1 MKRWLF
7 AVVAILLH
15 LVLPQSWV
23 EVLAVAAVLTLGLA
37 HGAVDPLLARGG
49 ESVTFYLT
57 YLAAAV
63 AVLVAWWLSPTVAL
77 LGLLAASVVHFG
89 NGDARGMA
97 CPSSSAIFARGLMV
111 VFLPLVLHT
120 AEVAPII
127 VALGVPA
134 PTWGPIEGAGLAI
147 PLVVWNVLAARRRGT
162 FAVADVVVLALSFAI
177 LPPLVSFSL
186 YFTAWHAVDHFL
198 DLRHLD
204 AAKLARRAVLGCVIS
219 WTAIALFA
227 WATARWV
234 APEARWAVVF
244 GFLSAVPAP
253 HMIVVARA
261 RLALHRTAAP
271 ASSADS
277 RQVVGATQRP
287 RVPPHRFLRWS
298 SSLSTNHEDANA
310 RRTAG
315 PRDETRGAR

>member
-1 MKRWLF
+1 MKRWVF
-7 AVVAILLH
+7 AIVAVLLH
-15 LVLPQSWV
+15 LVLPHSWV
-23 EVLAVAAVLTLGLA
+23 EVLACAAVLTLGLA

-49 ESVTFYLT
+49 ESLTFYLA

-63 AVLVAWWLSPTVAL
+63 AVVVVWWLSSTVAL
-77 LGLLAASVVHFG
+77 LGFLAASVVHFG
-89 NGDARGMA
+89 NGEAREMA
-97 CPSSSAIFARGLMV
+97 RPTFGAIVARGLMV

-120 AEVAPII
+120 ADVAPII

-134 PTWGPIEGAGLAI
+134 PTWGPIGGAALAI
-147 PLVVWNVLAARRRGT
+147 PLVGWNVLVARRSGT

-204 AAKLARRAVLGCVIS
+204 GSRLARRAVLGCVIS
-219 WTAIALFA
+219 WAAIALFA

-244 GFLSAVPAP
+244 GFLSAVTAP

-261 RLALHRTAAP
+261 HLTP
-271 ASSADS
+271 
-277 RQVVGATQRP
+277 
-287 RVPPHRFLRWS
+287 
-298 SSLSTNHEDANA
+298 A
-310 RRTAG
+310 RRARFASRAVR
-315 PRDETRGAR
+315 PLTRADIHIDRT